1 MRAKEFFKLLEAKTQ
16 EPVQATPG
24 DPASDPLY
32 SLKLAI
38 AHKIKELEPDEQS
51 QHALDEINDVLSTI
65 KIGGRKKAT
74 LAGFDEKDMEGKLS
88 WGDKDVQAAKELLAR
103 YIVSLEAPVAY
114 KKSMLDQWKNGG
126 LIDTNIL
133 FSTDLPKQ
141 HTVGEIV
148 KGYDTN
154 PAIKELTTDLLQVSS
169 LGKGKG
175 EFMLKVLSPN
185 ITEPSG
191 KKGDIEVI
199 GFGTVEVKTT
209 DGGAGRF
216 TDRQV
221 KPGPGYQ
228 SAVNDFFKT
237 FNPFLEEPD
246 ASAEQP
252 VAAPAPVAPPAEDPT
267 RLQKLAG
274 INTPTAPA
282 PVQPAPVQ
290 PAPMSEAGAKTSK
303 VKEAKPKKMSS
314 NSGIN
319 IDQLIELHKKL
330 PDNIRGDFVTKL
342 TAVLDQIFLKVPQY
356 SGAVVHEITAGT
368 SGKAKQLYGVGILNN
383 YMSVK
388 TDEGIL
394 YINLP
399 SNPPTFTFFT
409 NNSSLND
416 AGMRLNIE
424 TVYPVTNDIQ
434 LAYPKT
440 KIVPTGKAQP
450 DAPTVPTA

>member
-1 MRAKEFFKLLEAKTQ
+1 MRAKEFCRLLEANTQDPKT
-16 EPVQATPG
+16 PAPG

-32 SLKLAI
+32 SLKLTI

-51 QHALDEINDVLSTI
+51 QHALDEINDVLSTV
-65 KIGGRKKAT
+65 KLGGRKKAA
-74 LAGFDEKDMEGKLS
+74 LAGFDETDIKGELTWSDN
-88 WGDKDVQAAKELLAR
+88 DVQAAKTLLAR
-103 YIVSLEAPVAY
+103 YIVSLDAPVAY
-114 KKSMLDQWKNGG
+114 KKSMLEQWKNGG
-126 LIDTNIL
+126 LIDTTVL
-133 FSTDLPKQ
+133 FSEEKPKQ
-141 HTVGEIV
+141 YTVGEIV

-154 PAIKELTTDLLQVSS
+154 PAIEELTNDLLQVSS

-185 ITEPSG
+185 ITEPKG
-191 KKGDIEVI
+191 GKGDIEVI
-199 GFGTVEVKTT
+199 DFGTVEVKTT

-237 FNPFLEEPD
+237 FNPFLEEPED
-246 ASAEQP
+246 SAEQP
-252 VAAPAPVAPPAEDPT
+252 VTAPAPTPVVPPAEDPA

-274 INTPTAPA
+274 INTPVPPTPTAVPPTPVAEARPKAPKPA
-282 PVQPAPVQ
+282 
-290 PAPMSEAGAKTSK
+290 
-303 VKEAKPKKMSS
+303 KEVKPKKMSS
-314 NSGIN
+314 SSGIN

-330 PDNIRGDFVTKL
+330 PSNIQGDFVTKL
-342 TAVLDQIFLKVPQY
+342 TAVLDQVFLKAPQY
-356 SGAVVHEITAGT
+356 SGAIVQEITAGT

-383 YMSVK
+383 YMSTK
-388 TDEGIL
+388 TDKGIL
-394 YINLP
+394 YINLRASP
-399 SNPPTFTFFT
+399 ATLTFFT
-409 NNSSLND
+409 NNASLND

-440 KIVPTGKAQP
+440 KIVSTVQAQP
-450 DAPTVPTA
+450 GLPPA